1 LSQQKNLY
9 NVILPLF
16 IILIGCIFI
25 AYNDYKDSFYIDDT
39 QVNQEIND
47 NTLKIIS
54 SSENKD
60 MEDNI
65 RNYAKSQGIDV
76 LFEYA
81 GTLDIMEKLNMGEK
95 YDAVWTSNSI
105 WLYMLNKE
113 VSILNSKSTSTNP
126 VVFAIKESKAQ
137 ELGFKDKK
145 EVTKEAEE
153 IDKRNKEIDKKI
165 ENILKK
171 IFEN

>member
-1 LSQQKNLY
+1 MSQQKNLY

-65 RNYAKSQGIDV
+65 GI
-76 LFEYA
+76 
-81 GTLDIMEKLNMGEK
+81 
-95 YDAVWTSNSI
+95 
-105 WLYMLNKE
+105 MLKVKE
-113 VSILNSKSTSTNP
+113 
-126 VVFAIKESKAQ
+126 
-137 ELGFKDKK
+137 
-145 EVTKEAEE
+145 
-153 IDKRNKEIDKKI
+153 
-165 ENILKK
+165 
-171 IFEN
+171 